1 MGDGASSVAYA
12 PESVR
17 ETPDMEPPLTLPSA
31 AGRGDGGRGDSPSDA
46 PSDDASPLT
55 PSRTNESS

>member
-31 AGRGDGGRGDSPSDA
+31 AGRGDSPSDA